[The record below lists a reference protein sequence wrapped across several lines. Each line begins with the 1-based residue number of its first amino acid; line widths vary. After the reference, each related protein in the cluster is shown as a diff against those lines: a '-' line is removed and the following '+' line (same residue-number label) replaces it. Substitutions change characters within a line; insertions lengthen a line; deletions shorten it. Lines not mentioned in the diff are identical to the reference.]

1 MDQIIEKLL
10 TDPLFLKIGIVIAVL
25 ISLSLLKKLVKV
37 VIILVLI
44 LLIYGFYVYSTGEE
58 PVKLDDLKE
67 RIEELKD
74 IDEKK
79 IKNAGRNV
87 HIRGRW
93 AVDSKKLSKIPA
105 KMCRFGKVGYG
116 SKE

>member
-37 VIILVLI
+37 VITLVLI
-44 LLIYGFYVYSTGEE
+44 LLIYGYYVYSTGEE
-58 PVKLDDLKE
+58 PVKLDYLKK
-67 RIEELKD
+67 RIEDLKD

-79 IKNAGRNV
+79 IKKVANEAIEEV
-87 HIRGRW
+87 KKT
-93 AVDSKKLSKIPA
+93 VEKKLN
-105 KMCRFGKVGYG
+105 
-116 SKE
+116 

>member
-37 VIILVLI
+37 VITLVLI
-44 LLIYGFYVYSTGEE
+44 LLIYGYYVYSTGEE
-58 PVKLDDLKE
+58 PVKLDDLKKS
-67 RIEELKD
+67 IEDLKD

-79 IKNAGRNV
+79 IKKVADEAIEEV
-87 HIRGRW
+87 
-93 AVDSKKLSKIPA
+93 KKTVEKQLN
-105 KMCRFGKVGYG
+105 
-116 SKE
+116 

>member
-67 RIEELKD
+67 RIEEVKD

-79 IKNAGRNV
+79 IKKAADK
-87 HIRGRW
+87 
-93 AVDSKKLSKIPA
+93 AVKEFKK
-105 KMCRFGKVGYG
+105 KVEQGLDQ
-116 SKE
+116 

>member
-79 IKNAGRNV
+79 IKKAADK
-87 HIRGRW
+87 
-93 AVDSKKLSKIPA
+93 AVKEFKK
-105 KMCRFGKVGYG
+105 KVEQGLDQ
-116 SKE
+116 